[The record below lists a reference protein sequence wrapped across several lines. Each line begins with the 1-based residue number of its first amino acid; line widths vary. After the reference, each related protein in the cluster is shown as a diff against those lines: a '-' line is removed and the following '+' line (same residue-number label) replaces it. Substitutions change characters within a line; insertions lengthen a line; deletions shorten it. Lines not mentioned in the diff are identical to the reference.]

1 LTTLLK
7 LGVPITFRPYK
18 LNVIEIK
25 RGSERELLVVNILLD
40 PISLKPNGIGLTPIG
55 STLPIKVGEL
65 EGSNININLSNLM
78 TALGASNKLFS
89 VYELD
94 IWLQR
99 ISNIS
104 SLEDVLESPDILKPL
119 MGAGFRIR
127 VLEKTCDYAI
137 GVSDVIGSWIN
148 YCTGR
153 VDLAFE
159 EQESQGVY
167 TWGGLKQVFMDW
179 LERLKRLE

>member
-1 LTTLLK
+1 LITLLK

-18 LNVIEIK
+18 LDVIEVK
-25 RGSERELLVVNILLD
+25 RGSERELLVVSILLD
-40 PISLKPNGIGLTPIG
+40 PISLKPHGIGLTPIG
-55 STLPIKVGEL
+55 STLSIKIGEL

-78 TALGASNKLFS
+78 MALGASNKLFS

-104 SLEDVLESPDILKPL
+104 SLEDVPEFPDILKPL
-119 MGAGFRIR
+119 VEAGFRIR

-137 GVSDVIGSWIN
+137 GVGDVIGSWIN

-159 EQESQGVY
+159 EQESQGIY
-167 TWGGLKQVFMDW
+167 TWGGLKRVFMDW
-179 LERLKRLE
+179 LERLKRLG